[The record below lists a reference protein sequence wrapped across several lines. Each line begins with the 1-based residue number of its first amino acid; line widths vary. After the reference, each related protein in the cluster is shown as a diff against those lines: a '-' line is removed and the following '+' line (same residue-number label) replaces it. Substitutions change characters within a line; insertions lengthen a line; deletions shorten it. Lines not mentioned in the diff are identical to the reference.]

1 LNQDERLGDIVS
13 CYRRHFGDTA
23 RVVFDCGTRDGE
35 DADYLS
41 RELNAKQV
49 YAIDASPSAVE
60 ATKASYP
67 YMTVIQT
74 ALSNYN
80 GTASFTEIISDRKD
94 FVGSSS
100 FVLSKGWDSVQ
111 TREITTQVKTMKTLL
126 TELNL
131 TKTQLDVVKVD
142 IEGFTYEFLEG
153 MGELIGN
160 AKVMHLETET
170 FERHQGHRNSEEVK
184 SYMRDN
190 GFELD
195 SVSYEWGST
204 IEDQVWYRVE

>member
-1 LNQDERLGDIVS
+1 MKQEERLGDLVS
-13 CYRRHFGDTA
+13 CYKTHFGETA
-23 RVVFDCGTRDGE
+23 KIIFDCGTRDGE

-41 RELNAKQV
+41 QKLNSQKV
-49 YAIDASPSAVE
+49 YAIDASPRAVE
-60 ATKASYP
+60 ETKSKYP
-67 YMTVIQT
+67 YITVIQT

-100 FVLSKGWDSVQ
+100 LVLSKGWDSVQ
-111 TREITTQVKTMKTLL
+111 TRQITTQVKTMKTLL
-126 TELNL
+126 TELKL
-131 TKTQLDVVKVD
+131 TETELDIVKVD

-153 MGELIGN
+153 MGDLIVN

-170 FERHQGHRNSEEVK
+170 FHRHEGHRSSTEVK
-184 SYMRDN
+184 SYMEAN
-190 GFELD
+190 GFALD

-204 IEDQVWYRVE
+204 IEDQVWYRVQ

>member
-1 LNQDERLGDIVS
+1 MNQDERLGDLVS
-13 CYRRHFGDTA
+13 CYKKYFGDTA
-23 RVVFDCGTRDGE
+23 NIVFDCGTRDGD
-35 DADYLS
+35 DAEYL
-41 RELNAKQV
+41 RVQLNAKDV
-49 YAIDASPSAVE
+49 YAIDASASAVE
-60 ATKASYP
+60 KTKSTYP
-67 YMTVIQT
+67 DFTVIQT

-100 FVLSKGWDSVQ
+100 LILSQGWGGVQ
-111 TREITTQVKTMKTLL
+111 KREVTTEVKTMKTLL
-126 TELNL
+126 HELGLQNTEL
-131 TKTQLDVVKVD
+131 DIVKVD

-153 MGELIGN
+153 MGELLRN

-170 FERHQGHRNSEEVK
+170 FYRHHGHHSSEEVK
-184 SYMRDN
+184 AYMQEN
-190 GFELD
+190 GFRLD